1 MTFLFWLFWLLSS
14 GWWFQIF
21 FIFIPI
27 WGNDRIWLIFFEMG
41 WSHQLVVFVVV
52 VVVVLVVV
60 LEFHFIETFDWLPHP
75 GQTFWMWSQDCLKDA
90 DISIRKRALDVTYSL
105 VDETNIKSNLIGGY
119 WQGTMLLIA
128 WQTIFRPEETVEAE
142 VDRNALSESIRTL
155 GRQIR
160 TI

>member
-1 MTFLFWLFWLLSS
+1 M
-14 GWWFQIF
+14 
-21 FIFIPI
+21 
-27 WGNDRIWLIFFEMG
+27 
-41 WSHQLVVFVVV
+41 
-52 VVVVLVVV
+52 
-60 LEFHFIETFDWLPHP
+60 
-75 GQTFWMWSQDCLKDA
+75 KDA